1 MQQRYRSRQYIEEA
15 ELRRI
20 RKVEVARRRPLSDQK
35 FMSGVVLKVYTMKPK
50 KPNSGN
56 RRVARVRLRNGQIR
70 LGNTALANCLSTFNR
85 SAYIPF
91 ENSTLTD
98 HSTVM
103 VYFHPKKDMVGV
115 KVSRNTMK
123 MIQFL

>member
-1 MQQRYRSRQYIEEA
+1 MQHRYRTTQYIEDA

-20 RKVEVARRRPLSDQK
+20 RKAEVARRRSLSDQK
-35 FMSGVVLKVYTMKPK
+35 FMSAVVLKVYTMKPK

-70 LGNTALANCLSTFNR
+70 LGELQTQKNHWYFIL
-85 SAYIPF
+85 AYIPF

-115 KVSRNTMK
+115 KVTKTGQRLEDTK
-123 MIQFL
+123 

>member
-1 MQQRYRSRQYIEEA
+1 MQHRYRSKQYIEEA

-70 LGNTALANCLSTFNR
+70 LGNTAPANFYKLHR

-115 KVSRNTMK
+115 KVSRNS
-123 MIQFL
+123 